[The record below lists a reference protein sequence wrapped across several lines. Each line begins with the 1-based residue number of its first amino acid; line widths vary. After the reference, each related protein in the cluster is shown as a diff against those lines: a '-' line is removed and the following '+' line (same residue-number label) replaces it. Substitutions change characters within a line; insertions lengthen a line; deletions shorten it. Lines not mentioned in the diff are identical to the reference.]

1 MLRNTIY
8 YRVKPFI
15 PQAVRSAVRRRIAA
29 RTRERVTGVWP
40 IMPGSERKPEG
51 WPGWRDGKKFALVLT
66 HDVET
71 MVGLR
76 KCRQLM
82 ELERELGFQSSF
94 NFVRDARRNDS

>member
-1 MLRNTIY
+1 M
-8 YRVKPFI
+8 
-15 PQAVRSAVRRRIAA
+15 
-29 RTRERVTGVWP
+29 RTRERVTNVWP
-40 IMPGSERKPEG
+40 IMPGSERPPEG
-51 WPGWRDGKKFALVLT
+51 WPGWPDGKKFAVVLT

-94 NFVRDARRNDS
+94 KFH